1 MSEPENPQFNLAL
14 LGASTLQGKEVKAL
28 LRERGF
34 PVRRLA
40 LLDAEEAHGQLT
52 EFDDEPLMIQPVDKD
67 SFRDMNFALF
77 ASSPSLTE
85 AHWQMAEESG
95 CDVIDL
101 SFSLEAHPRARL
113 RAPLVES
120 LCDGQRTLRRSADS
134 PGSNARLSVSA
145 HPVAMAVAGM
155 LGCLSRSFRVSRSV
169 VTVLESVSEHGKAGI
184 EELSRQTTSLLSFQE
199 VPKDVFGSQ
208 VAFNLLSS
216 FGSERN
222 PGLRESQT
230 RIGRHIHGL
239 LGGQAVQPAVRLL
252 QAPIFYCHAF
262 SCYVELDEPASAESL
277 EEALQQKPFR
287 LSRDPDDQPDVVNVA
302 GSSEIFLG
310 AVERDPA
317 VPSGYWIWGT
327 LDNVRLAALNAVEI
341 AEEKVFAVTQPRQLD
356 PPQGCHS
363 ERSEESALGTWN
375 FYFGIRL
382 GFRV

>member
-1 MSEPENPQFNLAL
+1 
-14 LGASTLQGKEVKAL
+14 
-28 LRERGF
+28 
-34 PVRRLA
+34 
-40 LLDAEEAHGQLT
+40 
-52 EFDDEPLMIQPVDKD
+52 
-67 SFRDMNFALF
+67 
-77 ASSPSLTE
+77 
-85 AHWQMAEESG
+85 
-95 CDVIDL
+95 
-101 SFSLEAHPRARL
+101 
-113 RAPLVES
+113 
-120 LCDGQRTLRRSADS
+120 
-134 PGSNARLSVSA
+134 
-145 HPVAMAVAGM
+145 MAVAGM

-169 VTVLESVSEHGKAGI
+169 VTILESVSEHGKAGI

-262 SCYVELDEPASAESL
+262 SCYVELGEPASTESL
-277 EEALQQKPFR
+277 EEALQQKPFC

-341 AEEKVFAVTQPRQLD
+341 AEEKVFALT
-356 PPQGCHS
+356 
-363 ERSEESALGTWN
+363 
-375 FYFGIRL
+375 IRAS
-382 GFRV
+382 